1 MGSSGGS
8 RGTSPGLYQPGGYGF
23 VAWTT
28 DPADAG
34 TDYTLASGLLA
45 LVRVFVP
52 AGNVIAAVWAGV
64 KTAGNTAG
72 GETRAAVYDDTGA
85 RIGISADTATWMTTS
100 GWRSLALG
108 ASIAAAGADRYVW
121 VASLTTYGSTPTV
134 KGNAAAVDVLLNR
147 GTANRR
153 SVFLTSQTTAP
164 ASVDLTAATLNTA
177 IYSFALS

>member
-1 MGSSGGS
+1 MGTSGGT
-8 RGTSPGLYQPGGYGF
+8 RGTAPALYAPAGYGF

-28 DPADAG
+28 DPADAS
-34 TDYTLASGLLA
+34 TDYTLSSGLLA
-45 LVRVFVP
+45 LVRTFVP
-52 AGNVIAAVWAGV
+52 AGNPISTVWAAV
-64 KTAGNTAG
+64 KTAGATAG

-85 RIGISADTATWMTTS
+85 RIGISADTSSWMTS
-100 GWRSLALG
+100 AGWRSLALG
-108 ASIAAAGADRYVW
+108 ATIAASGSDRYVW

-177 IYSFALS
+177 LYSFALS